1 MRQQFVPRVSR
12 AMQIDLGLSDSAR
25 KFPDFSSAVRL
36 GNFARERF
44 HLFG

>member
-25 KFPDFSSAVRL
+25 KFSDFSRAVRL
-36 GNFARERF
+36 GDFERERF
-44 HLFG
+44 RLFG